1 MLEIQNKLDDHT
13 LYYDQYKLALTHVE
27 KLLDRRQ
34 STTSFYLS
42 VNTGIAA
49 VVGLLLKDAP
59 LTGIWMISTLLLLLA
74 AGFIAC
80 WLWRSL
86 LHQYE
91 ILLEWWYARLREL
104 EVEMP
109 DLARLITQ
117 EYQDLY
123 VTAEPARQIGMT
135 KRELALNWI
144 FTGLYVLFAAGISMS
159 SLTSP

>member
-1 MLEIQNKLDDHT
+1 MIGVKRMPSLEE
-13 LYYDQYKLALTHVE
+13 YKLAATHVD

-49 VVGLLLKDAP
+49 VVGLLLKDVE
-59 LTGIWMISTLLLLLA
+59 LHGIWMISAVLLLLST
-74 AGFIAC
+74 GVIAC
-80 WLWRSL
+80 WLWRSI

-104 EVEMP
+104 EAEMP
-109 DLARLITQ
+109 DSARLITQ

-123 VTAEPARQIGMT
+123 VDAEPARHIGMT
-135 KRELALNWI
+135 KRELALNRV
-144 FTGLYVLFAAGISMS
+144 FTGLYLLFAAGIILN
-159 SLTSP
+159 SLL